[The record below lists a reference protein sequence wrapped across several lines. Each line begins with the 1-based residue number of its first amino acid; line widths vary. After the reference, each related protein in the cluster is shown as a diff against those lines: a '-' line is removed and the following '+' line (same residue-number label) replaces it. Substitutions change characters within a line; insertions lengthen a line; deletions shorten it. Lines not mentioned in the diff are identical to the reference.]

1 MVAATWTLT
10 LAVNMEEEFQDK
22 PAEFPEVH
30 QVLGIIKRRRWH
42 FLLPFF
48 AGWLLVW
55 GVSWLLPSVY
65 RSGTLILVEQPAVPE
80 KLVAS
85 NIDNDI
91 QRQLDSISQ
100 QILSRTRL
108 LQIIDHLNLYAEDRK
123 HKNPDDLVEAMRK
136 DVEIELSRGDDR
148 KLSAF
153 NIYYSNRDPHLAQ
166 QATSELANL
175 FITENLEQRQGR
187 SENTTRFLQ
196 DQLDQARTKLA
207 EQEERVRE
215 FKDKHIGELPSQTQS
230 NLQILSGLQTQLQAQ
245 EDALNRARQ
254 QNTYLES
261 LIAQYRTLD
270 RGSKS
275 GEGGPVGLAAID
287 KELDRLRA
295 QLADLTARYTE
306 KHPDVRKTKEQIVNT
321 EKTRERMVAE
331 INKRGDNPVAL
342 EATAPD
348 IKSAPLLDLES
359 QLKANRTELANRQAS
374 VRDFEAKI
382 GDYQS
387 RLNHAPVMEQQ
398 FTDITR
404 DYEQSKANYDS
415 LLAKKNQ
422 SEMATDLEKTQQ
434 GEHFRMLDPPNLP
447 VRPDKPSRLRLC
459 GLGLLVGLVFGAAAS
474 AGVEVI
480 GGRVQT
486 EREVQKIVPFEILV
500 EIPNLPTPAEEAES
514 RRANWVAGAVAAA
527 ILLFIAVGSAISYL
541 RG

>member
-1 MVAATWTLT
+1 
-10 LAVNMEEEFQDK
+10 MEEEFQDK
-22 PAEFPEVH
+22 PTEFPELH
-30 QVLGIIKRRRWH
+30 QVLGVISRRRWH

-48 AGWLLVW
+48 VGWLLVW
-55 GVSWLLPSVY
+55 GISWFLPSVY

-85 NIDNDI
+85 NIDNDL
-91 QRQLDSISQ
+91 QRQMDSISQ

-108 LQIIDHLNLYAEDRK
+108 LQIIDHLNLYAQERK
-123 HKNPDDLVEAMRK
+123 HKNPDDLVEVMRK

-153 NIYYSNRDPHLAQ
+153 NIYYSNRDPRLAQ

-187 SENTTRFLQ
+187 SENTTRFLE
-196 DQLDQARTKLA
+196 DQLDQAREKLA
-207 EQEERVRE
+207 EQEARVRE

-261 LIAQYRTLD
+261 LLSQYRALSQ
-270 RGSKS
+270 GSKT

-295 QLADLTARYTE
+295 QLADLSARYTD
-306 KHPDVRKTKEQIVNT
+306 KHPDVRKTREQIAST
-321 EKTRERMVAE
+321 EKARQRLVAD
-331 INKRGDNPVAL
+331 INKRGNDPAPEPAATNITDVK
-342 EATAPD
+342 TAPV
-348 IKSAPLLDLES
+348 LELES
-359 QLKANRTELANRQAS
+359 QLKANRTELVNRQAA
-374 VRDFEAKI
+374 VREFEGKI
-382 GDYQS
+382 GEYQS
-387 RLNHAPVMEQQ
+387 RLNRAPVMEQQ

-447 VRPDKPSRLRLC
+447 VRPDKPNRLRLC
-459 GLGLLVGLVFGAAAS
+459 GLGLVMGLIFGGAAAG
-474 AGVEVI
+474 AAEVI
-480 GGRVQT
+480 GGKVQT
-486 EREVQKIVPFEILV
+486 ERQIKKIVPFEIMV
-500 EIPNLPTPAEEAES
+500 EIPDLPTAVEQAAE
-514 RRANWVAGAVAAA
+514 RRGTLVAGAAAA
-527 ILLFIAVGSAISYL
+527 VILLVIAVGSAITYL